1 LSIVGYFGL
10 VSIFWPSIGTG
21 FPTRE
26 VMEALPLEALEN
38 HVDVAMRDVVSWHSG
53 DGHGF
58 MVRLDDLRGLFQP

>member
-1 LSIVGYFGL
+1 MSIVGYFGL

-38 HVDVAMRDVVSWHSG
+38 HMDVAIGDVV
-53 DGHGF
+53 
-58 MVRLDDLRGLFQP
+58 